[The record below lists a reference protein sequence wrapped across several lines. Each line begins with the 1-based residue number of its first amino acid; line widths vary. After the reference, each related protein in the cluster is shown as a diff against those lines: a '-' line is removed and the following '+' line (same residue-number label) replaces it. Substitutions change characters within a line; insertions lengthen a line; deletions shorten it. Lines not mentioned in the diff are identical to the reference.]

1 MTERVLTS
9 REGAVLTITNND
21 PATRNSLSR
30 EFYDGLRQTLEEIQ
44 EDTSIRA
51 VVLTGAGGFFCSG
64 GNINSLAER
73 RNSDYG
79 TVRAGVEH
87 LHSMIRAMRNSNKPI
102 IAAIEG
108 GAAGAG
114 AALALACDMI
124 VAATDTY
131 LSVAYIRIGV
141 TPDGGTTALLSKM
154 VPPQMLAEM
163 VFTGDRIPVE
173 RLHTVGVVNRLSSP
187 GFALADAQIL
197 AGQLAAG
204 PPKAM
209 ANAKRL
215 LQLSRTSEFETQ
227 LNAEA
232 DGIARAL
239 LDEEAAEGTTAFLE
253 KRAPRW

>member
-1 MTERVLTS
+1 MTERIFTS
-9 REGAVLTITNND
+9 REGGVLTITNND
-21 PATRNSLSR
+21 PATRNSLSP
-30 EFYDGLRQTLEEIQ
+30 EFYVGLRETLEDIQ

-79 TVRAGVEH
+79 TVRAGVEY
-87 LHSMIRAMRNSNKPI
+87 LHGMIRAMRNSNKPI
-102 IAAIEG
+102 IAAVEG

-124 VAATDTY
+124 VAADNSY
-131 LSVAYIRIGV
+131 LSIAYIRIGV
-141 TPDGGTTALLSKM
+141 TPDGGSTALLSKM

-163 VFTGDRIPVE
+163 VLTGDRIPAQ
-173 RLHTVGVVNRLSSP
+173 RLHALGVVNRLSSP
-187 GFALADAQIL
+187 GTALADAQAL
-197 AGQLAAG
+197 ANQLAAG
-204 PPKAM
+204 PPKAT

-215 LQLSRTSEFETQ
+215 LELSRTSEFETQ

-239 LDEEAAEGTTAFLE
+239 LGDEAAEGTTAFLE
-253 KRAPRW
+253 KRPPKW

>member
-1 MTERVLTS
+1 MTDRVLTS
-9 REGAVLTITNND
+9 RDGGVLTITNNH
-21 PATRNSLSR
+21 PETRNSLSP
-30 EFYDGLRQTLEEIQ
+30 EFYVGLRETLEEIQ
-44 EDTSIRA
+44 DDTSVRA

-64 GNINSLAER
+64 GNINSLAQR
-73 RNSDYG
+73 KHSDYA
-79 TVRAGVEH
+79 TVRAGVEY
-87 LHSMIRAMRNSNKPI
+87 LHGMIRAMRNSSKPI
-102 IAAIEG
+102 IAAVEG

-124 VAATDTY
+124 VAANEAY

-141 TPDGGTTALLSKM
+141 TPDGGSTALLSKM

-163 VFTGDRIPVE
+163 VMTGDRIPAE
-173 RLHTVGVVNRLSSP
+173 RLHALGVINRLSSP
-187 GFALADAQIL
+187 GSALTDAQALAA
-197 AGQLAAG
+197 QLADG

-215 LQLSRTSEFETQ
+215 LELSRTSEFETQ

-239 LDEEAAEGTTAFLE
+239 LGEEAAEGTTAFLE
-253 KRAPRW
+253 KRSPKW

>member
-1 MTERVLTS
+1 MADRILTS
-9 REGAVLTITNND
+9 REGRVLTITNND
-21 PATRNSLSR
+21 PETRNSLSP
-30 EFYDGLRQTLEEIQ
+30 EFYVGLRETLEEVQ
-44 EDTSIRA
+44 DDTSIRA

-73 RNSDYG
+73 KNSDYG
-79 TVRAGVEH
+79 TVRAGVEY
-87 LHSMIRAMRNSNKPI
+87 LHGMIRAMRNSSKPI
-102 IAAIEG
+102 IAAVEG

-124 VAATDTY
+124 VAANNSY
-131 LSVAYIRIGV
+131 LSIAYIRIGV
-141 TPDGGTTALLSKM
+141 TPDGGSTALLSKM

-187 GFALADAQIL
+187 GSAMTDAQALAV
-197 AGQLAAG
+197 QLADG

-209 ANAKRL
+209 SNAKRL
-215 LQLSRTSEFETQ
+215 LELSRSSEFETQ

-232 DGIARAL
+232 EGIARAL
-239 LDEEAAEGTTAFLE
+239 LGDEAAEGTSAFLE
-253 KRAPRW
+253 KRAPKW